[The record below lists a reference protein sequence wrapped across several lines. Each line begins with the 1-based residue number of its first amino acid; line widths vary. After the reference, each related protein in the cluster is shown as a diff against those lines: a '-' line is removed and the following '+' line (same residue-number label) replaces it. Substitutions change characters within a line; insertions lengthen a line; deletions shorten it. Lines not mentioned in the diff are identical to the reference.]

1 MIRIILISLLLL
13 AGCNKE
19 NTDNQNE
26 TINNADNQIEQVAEK
41 KEIPTINKETNMN
54 SMQAK
59 LETTKGDILIEL
71 EYVKRPANGFIVFF
85 CIQIGRSCRKY

>member
-26 TINNADNQIEQVAEK
+26 TINNTDTLTLFIDQND
-41 KEIPTINKETNMN
+41 INKLGIKINNHGKNTETVY
-54 SMQAK
+54 K
-59 LETTKGDILIEL
+59 LNLLGAI
-71 EYVKRPANGFIVFF
+71 
-85 CIQIGRSCRKY
+85 

>member
-41 KEIPTINKETNMN
+41 KEIPTINKGTNMN
-54 SMQAK
+54 SM
-59 LETTKGDILIEL
+59 
-71 EYVKRPANGFIVFF
+71 
-85 CIQIGRSCRKY
+85 